1 MQRFFRGARRSF
13 ALLALSLVACSASPL
28 HAAAPSGLF
37 PFVLPWDDASR
48 SVAGLSAWNETPAGA
63 SGPITARGSH
73 LYAGAARIRLL
84 GVNITFS
91 ACFPA
96 HADADKISARLVKFG
111 INAVRFHHM
120 DTEPAPNGLLTGDM
134 RSLDPDQ
141 LDRLDYFIAQLKKR
155 GIYADLNLHVGRTY
169 PGMPRWK
176 EMPQYFKGVDIFHP
190 PMIRM
195 QRDYA
200 HDLLTHVNR
209 YTGAS
214 YAEEPS
220 VAFVEI
226 NNEDGLIHEWWNGR
240 LDAMPG
246 IYADELT
253 RQWRLWLT
261 RRYPTTEAFRQA
273 WGMADQPRGAE
284 MLAPLDSGAAW
295 TFQAV
300 QGARA
305 TDTVSG
311 TGPGN
316 SAARVIRVLAAGNE
330 AWHVQMYLMGFAVH
344 KDQVYTLS
352 FQARSDAPRTMQVN
366 VMQAH
371 EPWRLLWSSSARLT
385 KEWKQYRFTFL
396 PSESDENARM
406 TFGNLGAS
414 PGTYWLSQASLAP
427 GGTIGMPAGKG
438 IESVG
443 IFRRAD
449 FSSHGDE
456 AQRDWIRFLWD
467 DEERYWTGMTRYLR
481 DDLHVHALIIGT
493 QVAFSPAPIQAEL
506 DVVDN
511 HAYWQHPQFPH
522 TRWDPV
528 DWSVADIPMAGTT
541 DGGEIARLAL
551 QRVAGKPYVVSEY
564 NHPAPN
570 TFSSEAFLLVC
581 AYAAMQDWDGVF
593 AFDYGDTRDDW
604 DSKRIVGFFPID
616 QNPAKMVTL
625 PAAVA
630 LFRRGD
636 VSPLAVS
643 TQAAFSLDAAV
654 DQVRTSGPALQG
666 DEFGVGRTDALQEAV
681 GIAMS
686 DAAAPSSPAPP
697 PLPGSYV
704 SQDRE
709 LTWDS
714 RGGKGAVTVDTPRSK
729 AVIGYVI
736 GRTFDLGGIQ
746 IAPGATI
753 QDWAAITLTALG
765 GGSPTGPTPKSLQAP
780 GRILVTAT
788 GFIQNTGMGWKNG
801 EHTTVGRD
809 WGRAPTL
816 TENIPATITLPVA
829 ARRLEAFTL
838 DERGQRR
845 EKLPVIDNGGKA
857 SIRIGAGNPTPW
869 YELVVN

>member
-1 MQRFFRGARRSF
+1 
-13 ALLALSLVACSASPL
+13 
-28 HAAAPSGLF
+28 
-37 PFVLPWDDASR
+37 
-48 SVAGLSAWNETPAGA
+48 
-63 SGPITARGSH
+63 
-73 LYAGAARIRLL
+73 
-84 GVNITFS
+84 
-91 ACFPA
+91 
-96 HADADKISARLVKFG
+96 
-111 INAVRFHHM
+111 
-120 DTEPAPNGLLTGDM
+120 
-134 RSLDPDQ
+134 
-141 LDRLDYFIAQLKKR
+141 
-155 GIYADLNLHVGRTY
+155 
-169 PGMPRWK
+169 
-176 EMPQYFKGVDIFHP
+176 
-190 PMIRM
+190 
-195 QRDYA
+195 
-200 HDLLTHVNR
+200 
-209 YTGAS
+209 
-214 YAEEPS
+214 
-220 VAFVEI
+220 
-226 NNEDGLIHEWWNGR
+226 
-240 LDAMPG
+240 
-246 IYADELT
+246 
-253 RQWRLWLT
+253 
-261 RRYPTTEAFRQA
+261 
-273 WGMADQPRGAE
+273 
-284 MLAPLDSGAAW
+284 
-295 TFQAV
+295 
-300 QGARA
+300 
-305 TDTVSG
+305 
-311 TGPGN
+311 
-316 SAARVIRVLAAGNE
+316 
-330 AWHVQMYLMGFAVH
+330 MGFAVH

-371 EPWRLLWSSSARLT
+371 EPWRLLWSSSVSLT

-396 PSESDENARM
+396 PSQSDENARL

-443 IFRRAD
+443 IFCRAD

-467 DEERYWTGMTRYLR
+467 DEERYWTGMARYLR
-481 DDLHVHALIIGT
+481 DDLRVRALIIGT
-493 QVAFSPAPIQAEL
+493 QVGFSPAPIQAEL

-511 HAYWQHPQFPH
+511 HAYWQHPRFPH
-522 TRWDPV
+522 TQWDPV
-528 DWSVADIPMAGTT
+528 DWSVADIPMAGTV

-551 QRVAGKPYVVSEY
+551 QRVAGKPSVVSEY

-616 QNPAKMVTL
+616 QDPAKMVTL
-625 PAAVA
+625 PAAAA

-636 VSPLAVS
+636 VSPLPVS
-643 TQAAFSLDAAV
+643 IQAAFSLDAAV
-654 DQVRTSGPALQG
+654 DRVRTSGPALQG
-666 DEFGVGRTDALQEAV
+666 DEFGVGRADALREAV

-704 SQDRE
+704 SQGRE

-736 GRTFDLGGIQ
+736 GRTFDLDGIQ
-746 IAPGATI
+746 IAPGATM
-753 QDWAAITLTALG
+753 QDWAAITLTAMG
-765 GGSPTGPTPKSLQAP
+765 GGSPTSSTPKSLQAP

-788 GFIQNTGMGWKNG
+788 GFVQNTGMGWKNG
-801 EHTTVGRD
+801 EHATVGRD

-816 TENIPATITLPVA
+816 MEDIPATITLPVA
-829 ARRLEAFTL
+829 ARRMEAFAL

-869 YELVVN
+869 YELVIN